1 MRQGQGGLFEREDAM
16 NKTRYIFKKMRKI
29 TMFGKHHILE
39 GLGIWFYKT
48 LTQSPRPIVN
58 VVAI

>member
-1 MRQGQGGLFEREDAM
+1 MWQGQEGLFEREDAM
-16 NKTRYIFKKMRKI
+16 DKTRYLFKKMRKI
-29 TMFGKHHILE
+29 TSFGKHHILE

-58 VVAI
+58 VVTM